1 MGEPATETLE
11 YDVIVVGSG
20 PAGISAAVNVANRRR
35 TVAVLAGQAPLG
47 RIGKAHTIANYPG
60 FPSASGEDLAAAFAR
75 HLAEFDVPLIAEK
88 ASKIIPDEAGFV
100 VFSERQMYHAGAVVL
115 ATGVYREAEIEGEEE
130 LVGQGV
136 SYCVTCDGRLFAGRR
151 GAFISYA
158 PEGEEEASALAE
170 DFGVDRHLRAPVPG
184 RLPPPGG
191 RARAG
196 GSAPDAAG
204 ARGRPRAGVAAR
216 RGAPGR
222 RGVHLQEQRLSRAR
236 CSTGWPPTAA
246 T

>member
-1 MGEPATETLE
+1 MPEPATENLE

-35 TVAVLAGQAPLG
+35 TVTVLAGQAPLG

-88 ASKIIPDEAGFV
+88 ASKIIPDETGFV

-170 DFGVDRHLRAPVPG
+170 DFGVEVTYVPLYQGDYHLPG
-184 RLPPPGG
+184 ACACWRE
-191 RARAG
+191 R
-196 GSAPDAAG
+196 
-204 ARGRPRAGVAAR
+204 AR
-216 RGAPGR
+216 RGWRAPTTTCGCR
-222 RGVHLQEQRLSRAR
+222 CPVRSSRSTRCSSTRTASRRAR
-236 CSTGWPPTAA
+236 SSTGWPPTAA